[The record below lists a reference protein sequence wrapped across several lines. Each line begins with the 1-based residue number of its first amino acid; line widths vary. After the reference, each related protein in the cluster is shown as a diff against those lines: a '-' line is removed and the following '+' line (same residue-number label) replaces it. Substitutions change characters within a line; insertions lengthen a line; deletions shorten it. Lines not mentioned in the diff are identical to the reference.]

1 MLDFRFWI
9 VRTAVRGPALSDS
22 LYRRNRERD
31 VEMRRGE
38 CVYLSEIDGEWSWP
52 RSANTLA
59 FTEPDTAG
67 CAGEVERGSE
77 EIRLDWGQTA

>member
-1 MLDFRFWI
+1 
-9 VRTAVRGPALSDS
+9 
-22 LYRRNRERD
+22 